1 MPSINGRSRATTM
14 TVYFIIKKRLVGNL
28 PVSYVYFQP
37 SLLTL
42 NLSYYK
48 CKLNAV
54 KPCSYLQSTKLHPC
68 TRPHKPGR
76 GGGREKSKPYH
87 SPGSSFNSRAE
98 PNPGAK
104 PNPKLSFQH
113 ELINCQHGVKNV

>member
-76 GGGREKSKPYH
+76 GGGGRNLNLIILQDLVSI
-87 SPGSSFNSRAE
+87 AE
-98 PNPGAK
+98 PNPTPE
-104 PNPKLSFQH
+104 PNLTLNSHF
-113 ELINCQHGVKNV
+113 NTN